1 MTCPYCLSEK
11 VVRNGKKKSGVQNYL
26 CKHCGK
32 QFQDDYLYRGRDK
45 GVKDRVLPML
55 LRGSGIRDCAVVLGI
70 SKNCVL
76 RHLVKAAGEIV
87 IKPKKRYYPCIQID
101 ELWSY
106 VARKEKKVWLLYAYC
121 AQSGEILGFAMGK
134 RSGKTVKNLLVKLK
148 HLEIDF
154 YLTDHWEA
162 FRSELPYY
170 KHLIGKQF
178 TKAIEGV
185 NTWSRTRVRR
195 LVRRTTCFSKKLLN
209 HYSMIKL
216 VIYHR
221 NQPLSYN

>member
-1 MTCPYCLSEK
+1 MLIALLISEIEQ
-11 VVRNGKKKSGVQNYL
+11 RNDLPLLPFGKGSTQRQKEEWVQNYL

-32 QFQDDYLYRGRDK
+32 QFQEDYLYWGGDK

-87 IKPKKRYYPCIQID
+87 IKPKKRYYHCIQID

-154 YLTDHWEA
+154 YLTDH
-162 FRSELPYY
+162 
-170 KHLIGKQF
+170 
-178 TKAIEGV
+178 
-185 NTWSRTRVRR
+185 
-195 LVRRTTCFSKKLLN
+195 
-209 HYSMIKL
+209 
-216 VIYHR
+216 
-221 NQPLSYN
+221 

>member
-1 MTCPYCLSEK
+1 MKSNKEMTCPYCLSAK

-32 QFQDDYLYRGRDK
+32 QFQEDYLYRGGDK

-87 IKPKKRYYPCIQID
+87 IKPKKRYYHCIQIE

-106 VARKEKKVWLLYAYC
+106 VARK
-121 AQSGEILGFAMGK
+121 
-134 RSGKTVKNLLVKLK
+134 
-148 HLEIDF
+148 
-154 YLTDHWEA
+154 
-162 FRSELPYY
+162 
-170 KHLIGKQF
+170 
-178 TKAIEGV
+178 
-185 NTWSRTRVRR
+185 
-195 LVRRTTCFSKKLLN
+195 
-209 HYSMIKL
+209 
-216 VIYHR
+216 
-221 NQPLSYN
+221 